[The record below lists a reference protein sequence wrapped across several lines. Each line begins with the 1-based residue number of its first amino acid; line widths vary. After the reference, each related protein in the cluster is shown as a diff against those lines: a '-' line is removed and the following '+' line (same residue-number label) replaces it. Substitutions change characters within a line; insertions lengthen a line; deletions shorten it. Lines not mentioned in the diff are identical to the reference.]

1 MGYEV
6 PSDFL
11 AGIIEASQ
19 LPDAQTPKL
28 PLTEPSAE
36 DNKIQ
41 LSLPTH
47 ETLASSQPS
56 LEGLSAREGP
66 PIPYVDVK
74 TEPLKTPREVTPLSV
89 TGNQDCSR
97 SNPAATIDENSL
109 IAVNKLK
116 NEHGLRSAKP
126 SPPAPSL
133 EPLKPISRKRPAPKS
148 TKKGA
153 ASIKNQP
160 SKKRKVES
168 DTSRL
173 GTPASSRRSITPAS
187 SRASK
192 TSTLQGT
199 NVKAKKSQSG
209 TPAAGSSPVPTDVLA
224 GPESDSASAEEEGSD
239 LFCICRRPDNH
250 AWMIAC
256 DGGCDDWLHGK
267 CVNIKEED
275 GDLIDKYICPN
286 CVAKDRGVTTW
297 KPMCRAPG
305 CRQPARLKKGNAS
318 KYCSDECG
326 LNFFKLTI
334 AKVDAHPDFHAKRP
348 DRRKSKTNR
357 KSSALKA
364 ASDGSDSEST
374 DLGPRG
380 GRIRPR
386 ELKTLIDATGDIEV
400 FRSLGMGMPSPP
412 ATASPETDEETSYTS
427 KTLNDL
433 EKARITAI
441 HESIETLR
449 TRHALIRD
457 REHLVIDAHE
467 NAKRY
472 AEREGL
478 KVKDVCGFDS
488 RIVWSEDEF
497 IRWRYDASKGVG
509 TASTLEKD
517 GQKHDAGSKDA
528 CSKDCD
534 ATYLDSKSK
543 EETSEK
549 NEEAKKQKLNQ
560 DEEEVDKS
568 LSYMCLRKRCE
579 RHRFWQK
586 VAMGDLRCDEAD
598 VVDEMR
604 RLEAEE
610 SDIRERAIIRVR
622 QTKNGVWNGG
632 TVEVVEDGL

>member
-1 MGYEV
+1 MGDEI
-6 PSDFL
+6 PSSFL

-19 LPDAQTPKL
+19 LPDTQIPKL
-28 PLTEPSAE
+28 PLTESSAE
-36 DNKIQ
+36 AAKIQ
-41 LSLPTH
+41 LPLPTH
-47 ETLASSQPS
+47 KTPASSQPG
-56 LEGLSAREGP
+56 LEGLSPGEGP
-66 PIPYVDVK
+66 PTPHIEVK
-74 TEPLKTPREVTPLSV
+74 SEPQKTSREATPLSA
-89 TGNQDCSR
+89 TGNQDYSY
-97 SNPAATIDENSL
+97 SNPAAAIDENSL

-126 SPPAPSL
+126 NSPAPTL
-133 EPLKPISRKRPAPKS
+133 EPPKPISRKRPAPKS
-148 TKKGA
+148 TKKGV
-153 ASIKNQP
+153 ASIKKQP

-173 GTPASSRRSITPAS
+173 GTPASSHRSITPVS

-192 TSTLQGT
+192 PSTLHCA
-199 NVKAKKSQSG
+199 NAKARKSQSG
-209 TPAAGSSPVPTDVLA
+209 TPATGSSPAPEDVRA
-224 GPESDSASAEEEGSD
+224 DPESDFASAAEEGND

-267 CVNIKEED
+267 CVNIDEED

-286 CVAKDRGVTTW
+286 CMAKDRGVTTW

-326 LNFFKLTI
+326 LNFFKLAI
-334 AKVDAHPDFHAKRP
+334 AKVDAQPNFHARKP
-348 DRRKSKTNR
+348 DWRKSKTNK

-364 ASDGSDSEST
+364 VSDGSDSDSA

-380 GRIRPR
+380 GRIRSG
-386 ELKTLIDATGDIEV
+386 ELKALIDATNDIEA

-412 ATASPETDEETSYTS
+412 ATASPETDADRAHSSE
-427 KTLNDL
+427 TLNGS
-433 EKARITAI
+433 EKASIAAI
-441 HESIETLR
+441 RESMEILR
-449 TRHALIRD
+449 TRHTLIRD

-497 IRWRYDASKGVG
+497 IRWRDYTTRGAGAAS
-509 TASTLEKD
+509 AREND
-517 GQKHDAGSKDA
+517 GQKHDEGSEGLFNR
-528 CSKDCD
+528 DCD
-534 ATYLDSKSK
+534 VTQPDSELK
-543 EETSEK
+543 E
-549 NEEAKKQKLNQ
+549 NEREQ
-560 DEEEVDKS
+560 DEEIKERRLNQEEDEVDKT
-568 LSYMCLRKRCE
+568 LSFMCLRKRCE

-586 VAMGDLRCDEAD
+586 VAMGDLRCEEAD

-604 RLEAEE
+604 RLEARETE
-610 SDIRERAIIRVR
+610 IRERAIIRVR
-622 QTKNGVWNGG
+622 QMKNGVRNGG
-632 TVEVVEDGL
+632 TVELVENK